1 MNSRKRILAL
11 VTDAYGSLGGIAEYN
26 RNLLSALAKSNAVAE
41 VVVVPRIGGAGK
53 ADILPE
59 GLRLLPPR
67 LGRISYSA
75 LAARTVLR
83 EQKFDAIYCGHILM
97 APLGALLARWLDKPL
112 WLQLHGIEA
121 WDRPSSLIRWGV
133 EQSSLV
139 TAVSRYTKRRFLHW
153 AAIDPVRVRVLPNT
167 VSERFGPGPKPTK
180 LLHRYGF
187 EGMQVLLTVGRIS
200 VADRYKGHDQVIAA
214 LALLHDEHPR
224 LRYVVAGEGND
235 RPWLEQLAEQRG
247 ILNRVQFIGRVSD
260 DDLPDLYRAAD
271 VFAMPSTNEG
281 FGIVFLEAMKS
292 GIPTIGG
299 NRDGSMDPL
308 GDGKYGHA
316 VSCGDPAELA
326 EAIRRALTNPLDG
339 GVAVKK
345 FAIANFERYCAE
357 LILDLF
363 QDRLA
368 PDDSVTRSA
377 FTDVQPRN
385 E

>member
-41 VVVVPRIGGAGK
+41 IVVVPRIGKAGK
-53 ADILPE
+53 TDILPE
-59 GLRLLPPR
+59 GLSLLPPR
-67 LGRISYSA
+67 PGRVSYSA
-75 LAARTVLR
+75 LALRTVLR
-83 EQKFDAIYCGHILM
+83 EREFDAVFCGHLLM
-97 APLGALLARWLDKPL
+97 APIGALLARWLDKPL

-121 WDRPSSLIRWGV
+121 WDRPSSLVRWSA
-133 EQSSLV
+133 EQSNLV
-139 TAVSRYTKRRFLHW
+139 SVVSRYTKRRFLSW
-153 AAIDPVRVRVLPNT
+153 ADVAPTRVRVLPNT
-167 VSERFGPGPKPTK
+167 VSERYAPGPKPK
-180 LLHRYGF
+180 ELLQRYGLD
-187 EGMQVLLTVGRIS
+187 GKQILLTVGRIS
-200 VADRYKGHDQVIAA
+200 VADRYKGFDQVIAA
-214 LALLHDEHPR
+214 LALLHDEYPR
-224 LRYVVAGEGND
+224 LRYVIAGQGND
-235 RPWLEQLAEQRG
+235 RPRLGQLAAQLG
-247 ILNRVQFIGRVSD
+247 ILDCVHFVGRVSD
-260 DDLPDLYRAAD
+260 GDLPDLYRAAD
-271 VFAMPSTNEG
+271 VFVMPSTKEG

-292 GIPTIGG
+292 GIPTISG
-299 NRDGSMDPL
+299 NHDGSMDPL
-308 GDGKYGHA
+308 GDGKYGHT
-316 VSCGDPAELA
+316 VSCGDPVELA